1 MFSCDT
7 MLVSS
12 ACSRYGKNILAKNS
26 DRPSGEP
33 QPLCFYEGREYPD
46 GTTVKTTHIT
56 IPQVRKTYSVVG
68 SRPYWIWGF
77 EMGYNEKGLIIGNEA
92 EGSRMEPETED
103 GILGMDLLRLALER
117 SANAKEAIEVITSL
131 LKEYGQKANASALT
145 QRTYENTF
153 LIVDKDECWILETAG
168 REWAAKQVKTMQGV
182 SNCYSIGSD
191 ADMLSENAE
200 RIAREKRWLSEGEPF
215 DFAKAYSGR
224 LVSQPFGVQRFRRLN
239 KLLSQKEMHDFE
251 SLSDILRDHFEGELI
266 EPRFGATAGTFLSIC
281 MHMRE
286 WGESET
292 SASLL
297 ARYDDTIGI
306 IGRYAPAQPC
316 LSAYIPV
323 YMTGK
328 LPQKM
333 QTTDRSFDDGSLWW
347 QMKLLSLL
355 VAVDEEKFADETR
368 SKLNELETQFAERAE
383 KAEKE
388 AAELILCGKHGEA
401 NDILYAVTDECT
413 DTLYNFAKAEV
424 KRLTDIIKEK
434 GGLYGRQ
441 KEVIETYFEYA
452 EIRF

>member
-1 MFSCDT
+1 
-7 MLVSS
+7 
-12 ACSRYGKNILAKNS
+12 
-26 DRPSGEP
+26 
-33 QPLCFYEGREYPD
+33 
-46 GTTVKTTHIT
+46 
-56 IPQVRKTYSVVG
+56 
-68 SRPYWIWGF
+68 
-77 EMGYNEKGLIIGNEA
+77 MGYNEKGLIIGNEA
-92 EGSRMEPETED
+92 EGSRLEPETED

-117 SANAKEAIEVITSL
+117 SATAKEAIEVITSL
-131 LKEYGQKANASALT
+131 LKKYGQKANASALT

-182 SNCYSIGSD
+182 SNCYSIGTD

-200 RIAREKRWLSEGEPF
+200 SIAREKRWLSPDEPF

-224 LVSQPFGVQRFRRLN
+224 IIRQPLGVQRFRRLN

-297 ARYDDTIGI
+297 ARYDETVGI
-306 IGRYAPAQPC
+306 IARYAPVQPC

-323 YMTGK
+323 YMVGK
-328 LPQKM
+328 LPKKM
-333 QTTDRSFDDGSLWW
+333 QTADRAFSESSLWW
-347 QMKLLSLL
+347 QVKLLSLL
-355 VAVDEEKFADETR
+355 VTVDEEKFASEIGE
-368 SKLNELETQFAERAE
+368 KLKQLEAQFANKAE
-383 KAEKE
+383 KAEKQ
-388 AAELILCGKHGEA
+388 AAELILSGKREEA
-401 NDILYAVTDECT
+401 NEILYSVTDECT
-413 DTLYNFAKAEV
+413 DILYDFAKTEV
-424 KRLTDIIKEK
+424 ERLSGIIKEM

-441 KEVIETYFEYA
+441 KEAIEDYFEYA
-452 EIRF
+452 DIHI